1 MKKWLLLLCCVLSLT
16 SCSKQERDL
25 KKFFARMNARE
36 LNEAST
42 YIYKGDHARL
52 RYFSDML
59 ERNPNLFFELHSKKK
74 ISIDGKEAIVVD
86 VECIN
91 INSFFKNYMAP
102 LNLLQDNGYIHD
114 TIYVR
119 KTAKGKK
126 LSFHWADISG
136 ENLKIASIAD
146 SEVGSMNI
154 RERNSTNS
162 RIIGKLNQGSSIVID
177 DYSNDPQW
185 VKCFSLDHQCN
196 KQVGFLY
203 RPSLTLSDGSFFSL
217 NIFESMSLLVA
228 VLIFVV
234 LGLIIVYGGAIVDA
248 IFRDGGWGGWILT
261 SIMIIG
267 VLVLIYMLLEKIL
280 FELFIINLPY

>member
-1 MKKWLLLLCCVLSLT
+1 MCEKKNINPKKALDDFF
-16 SCSKQERDL
+16 SKWE
-25 KKFFARMNARE
+25 E
-36 LNEAST
+36 EENEEKEA
-42 YIYKGDHARL
+42 A
-52 RYFSDML
+52 RYFSGECYEDE
-59 ERNPNLFFELHSKKK
+59 ERYSYEDRNYNRLYHS
-74 ISIDGKEAIVVD
+74 E
-86 VECIN
+86 EQEET
-91 INSFFKNYMAP
+91 Y
-102 LNLLQDNGYIHD
+102 
-114 TIYVR
+114 
-119 KTAKGKK
+119 
-126 LSFHWADISG
+126 
-136 ENLKIASIAD
+136 
-146 SEVGSMNI
+146 
-154 RERNSTNS
+154 
-162 RIIGKLNQGSSIVID
+162 D
-177 DYSNDPQW
+177 DYSNDPNW